1 MSEANSQL
9 DERSRF
15 LLKTLVDCYI
25 SDGKPVGSK
34 TLAERA
40 GLNISTA
47 TIRNVMASLD
57 RLGLVEAPHTS
68 AGRIPTDMGLRFF
81 IDSILETKPL
91 KPEFVQQLRQQLNP
105 DQSQETLIES
115 ATSVLS
121 DLTRLVGIITLPK
134 AGQILLR
141 HIEFLPLSDKRV
153 LAILVINEKDV
164 HNRVLQMDRDY
175 SQDEL
180 TQMANFLNQNC
191 MGRDIFDIRQHLLEE
206 LRYTQTQV
214 DQVMQ
219 SAVEIADQALRPETD
234 QQESYRVQGETN
246 LIRYNTLENT
256 RQLQRLFELFG
267 NRQEILS
274 LLDRCIQ
281 AEDIQVFV
289 GREAGIEDFGDFS
302 VVTAPYRIEGRPMGV
317 LGVIGPTRIAYSKV
331 IPVVDITARLLGAA
345 LKS

>member
-1 MSEANSQL
+1 MGELNSQL
-9 DERSRF
+9 DDRSRF

-25 SDGKPVGSK
+25 SEGKPVGSR

-40 GLNISTA
+40 GLSISTA

-57 RLGLVEAPHTS
+57 RMGLVEAPHTS
-68 AGRIPTDMGLRFF
+68 AGRIPTEQGLRFF

-91 KPEFVQQLRQQLNP
+91 KSDFVNQLRQQLNP
-105 DQSQETLIES
+105 DQSQEHLIDS

-141 HIEFLPLSDKRV
+141 HIEFLPLSEQRV
-153 LAILVINEKDV
+153 LAILVINEKEV

-175 SQDEL
+175 TQDEL
-180 TQMANFLNQNC
+180 SQMANFLNQNC
-191 MGRDIFDIRQHLLEE
+191 MGRDIFEIRQQVLAE
-206 LRYTQTQV
+206 LRDTQDQV
-214 DQVMQ
+214 DQLMQ
-219 SAVEIADQALRPETD
+219 SAVDMADQALQPETH
-234 QQESYRVQGETN
+234 QEETYRLQGETN

-289 GREAGIEDFGDFS
+289 GRESGIADLGDFS